1 MQDLKSQISNFLLRI
16 EYDGSAFC
24 GWQSQRSEPTVQ
36 AALEEAI
43 LRATSERVR
52 VHGAGRTDSGVHA
65 LGQAAHVKLR
75 TALRPDQL
83 LAALNSHLPPA
94 VSVWSVRAVP
104 PDFDARRSARLRTYR
119 YHLLFRRARASLQRG
134 MWVHFPYRVNLDRL
148 REAAARLSG
157 EHDFS
162 AFRSAACTARRT
174 RLTLLPIGVCEAG
187 ERMMLDFSCRSFLHH
202 MIRHMVGALLEV
214 ARGRFDLDELESLLR
229 GAPRPATLPLSPA
242 HGLVLMD
249 VYYPPEAFEEEKP
262 SATAQDEED
271 SDER

>member
-1 MQDLKSQISNFLLRI
+1 MQDLESQISNFLLRI
-16 EYDGSAFC
+16 EYDGAPFC

-43 LRATSERVR
+43 FRVTSERVR

-65 LGQAAHVKLR
+65 LGQAAHVNLR

-83 LAALNSHLPPA
+83 LAALNSHLPPPI
-94 VSVWSVRAVP
+94 SVWDVRAVP
-104 PDFDARRSARLRTYR
+104 LKFDARKSARLRTYR

-134 MWVHFPYRVNLDRL
+134 MWVHFPYRVNLQRL
-148 REAAARLSG
+148 RAGAAILSG

-174 RLTLLPIGVCEAG
+174 RLTLQPIEICEAG
-187 ERMMLDFSCRSFLHH
+187 ERVMLDFRCRSFLHH
-202 MIRHMVGALLEV
+202 MIRLMVGALLEV
-214 ARGRFDLDELESLLR
+214 ARGRLDLDQLESLFK
-229 GAPRPATLPLSPA
+229 GAPRPASLPLAPA

-249 VYYPPEAFEEEKP
+249 VYYPPEAF
-262 SATAQDEED
+262 DEEA
-271 SDER
+271 SDEH